1 MAQRRGKSREREIED
16 QMGHSVFDSVSGRE
30 AGVIGDRLDRLDL
43 LPDQA
48 TDPDSTDMLAEIM
61 QVLQQLTG
69 GEGAL
74 QRRPISEE
82 AMQAAKPEDFE
93 QDMVPRS
100 RDLERYG
107 PPRITG
113 STPYQGLARPGEPGS
128 RAIPHT
134 KKLKDIP
141 RR

>member
-1 MAQRRGKSREREIED
+1 MAQRRGKSREREID
-16 QMGHSVFDSVSGRE
+16 DIIGHRESKKYPNMEGRE
-30 AGVIGDRLDRLDL
+30 RGVVGDRLDRLDL

-48 TDPDSTDMLAEIM
+48 TDPDSTDMLTEIM

-74 QRRPISEE
+74 QRRPISED
-82 AMQAAKPEDFE
+82 AMQAAAPEDFE

-107 PPRITG
+107 PPRIIG
-113 STPYQGLARPGEPGS
+113 NQPRPGEPGS
-128 RAIPHT
+128 RALPHT